1 MNESPLT
8 TFTHEQL
15 EALAEDA
22 EDFLNE
28 MRIELISHSYG
39 HIIAQAQQHGFKV

>member
-1 MNESPLT
+1 MIEVNLNEL
-8 TFTHEQL
+8 THEQL
-15 EALAEDA
+15 ETIAEDA

-39 HIIAQAQQHGFKV
+39 HIIAQAQQYGFKV